1 MKNKTKWQE
10 LTEKGINAVFMLCGI
25 VAVGFVLCITVHLVI
40 AGLPAIMKIGLPT
53 FLFGTTWQPTA
64 TTTEP
69 SFGILPFILTSIYG
83 TAGAVLIGVPI
94 GLLTAIFLAKA
105 APPKFAK
112 VIHTA
117 VELLAAGR
125 LTRKNVSISVAP
137 NAIEASSYS
146 LGPARSAV
154 SDTLMMDGKIIMV
167 STIMAANNVAP
178 EGKSKA
184 L

>member
-69 SFGILPFILTSIYG
+69 SFGILPFILTCI
-83 TAGAVLIGVPI
+83 
-94 GLLTAIFLAKA
+94 
-105 APPKFAK
+105 
-112 VIHTA
+112 
-117 VELLAAGR
+117 
-125 LTRKNVSISVAP
+125 
-137 NAIEASSYS
+137 
-146 LGPARSAV
+146 
-154 SDTLMMDGKIIMV
+154 
-167 STIMAANNVAP
+167 
-178 EGKSKA
+178 
-184 L
+184 